1 MTGGHN
7 KTGKVDDSATKF
19 AANIRYI
26 IGNLCS
32 KFGDN
37 WFMFKE
43 LQQKDRWTQVR
54 GPEHSR
60 RQSLI

>member
-1 MTGGHN
+1 VFKN
-7 KTGKVDDSATKF
+7 LV
-19 AANIRYI
+19 I
-26 IGNLCS
+26 IGS
-32 KFGDN
+32 QK
-37 WFMFKE
+37 